1 MHPEGSK
8 SQLSH
13 NGSTTDDQGD
23 VCLWGGVRLRLFDL
37 DWVLTAKT
45 STLQSVL
52 ATARGIPVAALGPWA
67 EHGGAGERTS
77 HARS

>member
-1 MHPEGSK
+1 
-8 SQLSH
+8 
-13 NGSTTDDQGD
+13 
-23 VCLWGGVRLRLFDL
+23 LFDL

-52 ATARGIPVAALGPWA
+52 ASARGIPRATLGPWA
-67 EHGGAGERTS
+67 EHGGAGERAS